1 MEETLLN
8 IYGAKVSQDGKR
20 IVLTLIQG
28 DGQNKKYFNACVKLE
43 TSNKV
48 RAKVDEAN
56 EVVFVR
62 VPLLKPKAE
71 NKEDDFDK
79 LDEVTDDEV
88 PF

>member
-48 RAKVDEAN
+48 RAKVDEEN

-62 VPLLKPKAE
+62 VPLLKPKTE
-71 NKEDDFDK
+71 SKEDDFDK
-79 LDEVTDDEV
+79 LDEVTDEV